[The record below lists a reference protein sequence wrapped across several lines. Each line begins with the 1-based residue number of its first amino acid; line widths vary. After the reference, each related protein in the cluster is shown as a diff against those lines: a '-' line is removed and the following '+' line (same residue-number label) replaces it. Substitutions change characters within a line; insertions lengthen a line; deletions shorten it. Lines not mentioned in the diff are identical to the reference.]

1 VELDLRKNNP
11 MISRLNI
18 ARSSLL
24 IGLLIGLVSWKESVG
39 HIGNA
44 NFLVP
49 AYPLGPSHAW
59 YHVFREVCG
68 DVAKMAV
75 FLLLFFGSDRWRT
88 PVAWSICLIL
98 MLGYY
103 APFWIGEPFLPA
115 LTAPIPIAG
124 VAHVAM
130 AVFAFLALASPDQAS
145 CFPKG
150 KHRDR
155 TVRLL

>member
-1 VELDLRKNNP
+1 V
-11 MISRLNI
+11 
-18 ARSSLL
+18 
-24 IGLLIGLVSWKESVG
+24 IGLSIGLVSWKESIG

-49 AYPLGPSHAW
+49 AYPLGPTHAW

-75 FLLLFFGSDRWRT
+75 FLLLFFGPDWWRT

-98 MLGYY
+98 CSAITRPSGSASHSCCALG
-103 APFWIGEPFLPA
+103 
-115 LTAPIPIAG
+115 PIPKAERP
-124 VAHVAM
+124 M
-130 AVFAFLALASPDQAS
+130 SLWLSSPSSPWASPYQAS

-150 KHRDR
+150 KHHDR